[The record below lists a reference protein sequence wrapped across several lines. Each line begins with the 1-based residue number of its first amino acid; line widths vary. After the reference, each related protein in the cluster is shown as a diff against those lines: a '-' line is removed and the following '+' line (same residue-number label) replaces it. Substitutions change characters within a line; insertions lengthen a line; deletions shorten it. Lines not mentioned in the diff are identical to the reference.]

1 MYELVEN
8 PVVEELQRKCDS
20 WRSLSVLLADRL
32 EQVLAEARIGYSNVD
47 RALLNRLEILI
58 LNPWQI
64 LIPIELGAQ

>member
-47 RALLNRLEILI
+47 RALLNRLEIMVLD
-58 LNPWQI
+58 PWSTP
-64 LIPIELGAQ
+64 IPVSVEG